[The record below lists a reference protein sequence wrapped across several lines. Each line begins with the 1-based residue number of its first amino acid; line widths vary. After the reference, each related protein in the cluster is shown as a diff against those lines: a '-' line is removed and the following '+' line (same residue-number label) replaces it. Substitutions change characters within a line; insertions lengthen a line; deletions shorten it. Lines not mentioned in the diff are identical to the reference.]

1 MATDPLS
8 LLQSVLLLIL
18 CKPHEAF
25 QSSLLFLIL
34 LSPLFESLHMLYRG
48 SVAAVRCITF
58 GNALSSSSDA
68 LEIRSRDEFAQ
79 GEKGFLYWSAAIPQS
94 AVDTPF
100 VTHVRI
106 DSRTAP
112 IVQNGSTTRV
122 FERSKVVFVSLDD
135 AEVADMVSQYKEQ
148 SPSAQD
154 SMPQEHKIV
163 ALLAC
168 QGAHL
173 TIFQHGLAPDDKGV
187 ATLHRLRAC
196 FVSTMKMC
204 RDHGLLWFYRLQ
216 RRDYTQDSL
225 SKAGGWLLRKAWTLR
240 SPPQRERHSLCPTI
254 SPSRSSSRLHG
265 GWTCSANAT
274 ISKRITMVPLSN
286 EHVAT
291 AEFIRCEKSSIQFM
305 VLVWLPAEYLDSESD
320 LLPQIDSRVSISV
333 TDGRRDMPGQGP
345 TWCFEDGTQYE
356 ITIDEVDDAIP
367 ASRKLNALEAVAQ
380 SPSTSLVDSKSLLE
394 LTPHRHARSTG
405 LKAWFDADS
414 TRKEIPC
421 FLTGPEAQ
429 RAPSQGN
436 ERLFRQVDD
445 AVGRVSGHGIWI
457 SWMRHPT
464 CQQSGLEPFRGQS
477 AGQRTKKTS
486 GPSSMKVWS
495 VIVDEC
501 SLGAYMC
508 TGQQCAEEEIGEV
521 EKMGDIEGGDKQ
533 QATSPRA
540 RPAM

>member
-1 MATDPLS
+1 
-8 LLQSVLLLIL
+8 
-18 CKPHEAF
+18 
-25 QSSLLFLIL
+25 
-34 LSPLFESLHMLYRG
+34 
-48 SVAAVRCITF
+48 
-58 GNALSSSSDA
+58 
-68 LEIRSRDEFAQ
+68 
-79 GEKGFLYWSAAIPQS
+79 
-94 AVDTPF
+94 
-100 VTHVRI
+100 
-106 DSRTAP
+106 
-112 IVQNGSTTRV
+112 
-122 FERSKVVFVSLDD
+122 
-135 AEVADMVSQYKEQ
+135 MVSQYKEQ

-333 TDGRRDMPGQGP
+333 TDGRRDMVTCEGFV
-345 TWCFEDGTQYE
+345 TDNLHYE